1 MIREVYI
8 DNKLVDVENNSA
20 TGYIFSS
27 PIFRDISYIMSN
39 RTTTYKLPKTS
50 HNLTIFG
57 LSDNPDVVSDFPYM
71 IHDLKEY
78 REGILFIKGQ
88 CALLKVGDSEM
99 ELSVIWGNTVNIMDI
114 KDKKLRELDSLH
126 SIRWNS
132 SSGFLNSDVIPNRPQ
147 YGFVQVDFGKGLSD
161 FQYIHPSV
169 TMQYILDL
177 ITSTT
182 GVTFNIPLTDLT
194 GNELLKKMWIPL
206 IDKNADA
213 KTWIDYTVEAYADGY
228 KSNFNF
234 TNVINLNTNNNKK
247 DIIQDGYITW
257 NGGSGKIVIKFDI
270 KFHDDNPR
278 ITNGEYAD
286 AFIGLQKNN
295 LISLPFKI
303 QRLETSDGFY
313 IGHFEYEYDL
323 TEDSIQLS
331 PCFGY
336 LDSIGAFNSPVIDSF
351 DLTVSVQ
358 QDEVQFGDM
367 YSITPN
373 LPDITVSEYLK
384 SIMQMF
390 GLYVYYDYSK
400 SEDQL
405 YFASIDTMY
414 ASKSKAYNWT
424 NNLLDTT
431 RGRFNISFRYGD
443 YTRNN
448 SMKYKDDDTV
458 LTNANGYIT
467 IDNTTIV
474 ATEKELI
481 TLPYAASDNDTI
493 VEDSLVG
500 DYNIAKI
507 KLYNAL
513 GEYNKVEYRVLSEVY
528 HSDDNGIYIGPI
540 GAVFDESL
548 KFSGENGLL
557 KKNYSGFQRILNRP
571 IVVEFYVRLDNLD
584 LATFDALRPVYIDGT
599 YYMILELTSQINGD
613 QNLCTVKSIK
623 MPSVN

>member
-99 ELSVIWGNTVNIMDI
+99 ELSVIWGNTVNISDI

-182 GVTFNIPLTDLT
+182 GVKFNIPLTDLT

-213 KTWIDYTVEAYADGY
+213 LTWVDYTVEATFDSYDSSSTG
-228 KSNFNF
+228 
-234 TNVINLNTNNNKK
+234 VNLFFIKTDNNKH
-247 DIIQDGYITW
+247 DIIQQGLIKW
-257 NGGSGKIVIKFDI
+257 NDKPCKIVLHFDI
-270 KFHDDNPR
+270 EFHDNNPKMEDGTYMNAITGVNALSKR
-278 ITNGEYAD
+278 FENNVGSTNGIYKD
-286 AFIGLQKNN
+286 SF
-295 LISLPFKI
+295 
-303 QRLETSDGFY
+303 D
-313 IGHFEYEYDL
+313 FEYDFSE
-323 TEDSIQLS
+323 TGITIQ
-331 PCFGY
+331 PKIGY
-336 LDSIGAFNSPVIDSF
+336 LDKSGNRSKLNDPVIDSF
-351 DLTVSVQ
+351 NLTVSMQ
-358 QDEVQFGDM
+358 QEEMEFGDSF
-367 YSITPN
+367 SITPN

-400 SEDQL
+400 SEDQI
-405 YFASIDTMY
+405 YFASIGSMY
-414 ASKSKAYNWT
+414 NLKSKAYNWT
-424 NNLLDTT
+424 NNLLNTT
-431 RGRFNISFRYGD
+431 SGRFNITFRYGD

-507 KLYNAL
+507 KLYDSE
-513 GEYNKVEYRVLSEVY
+513 GEVQKVEYRVLSEVY
-528 HSDDNGIYIGPI
+528 HSDDNGIYLGPI

-548 KFSGENGLL
+548 KFNGDNGIL
-557 KKNYSGFQRILNRP
+557 KKYYTEFQRILNRP

-613 QNLCTVKSIK
+613 QNLCTVKAIK

>member
-161 FQYIHPSV
+161 FEYIHPSV

-194 GNELLKKMWIPL
+194 GNELLKKKWIPL

-213 KTWIDYTVEAYADGY
+213 LTWVDYTVEATFDSYDSSSTG
-228 KSNFNF
+228 
-234 TNVINLNTNNNKK
+234 VNLFFIKTDNNKH
-247 DIIQDGYITW
+247 DIIQQGLIKW
-257 NGGSGKIVIKFDI
+257 NDKPCKIVLHFDI
-270 KFHDDNPR
+270 EFHDNNPKMEDGTYMNAITGVNALSKR
-278 ITNGEYAD
+278 FENNVGSTNGIYKD
-286 AFIGLQKNN
+286 SF
-295 LISLPFKI
+295 
-303 QRLETSDGFY
+303 D
-313 IGHFEYEYDL
+313 FEYDFSE
-323 TEDSIQLS
+323 TGITIQ
-331 PCFGY
+331 PKIGY
-336 LDSIGAFNSPVIDSF
+336 LDKSGNRSKLNDPVIDSF
-351 DLTVSVQ
+351 NLTVSMQ
-358 QDEVQFGDM
+358 QEEMEFGDSF
-367 YSITPN
+367 SITPN

-400 SEDQL
+400 SEDQI
-405 YFASIDTMY
+405 YFASIGSMY
-414 ASKSKAYNWT
+414 NLKSKAYNWT
-424 NNLLDTT
+424 NNLLNTT
-431 RGRFNISFRYGD
+431 SGRFNITFRYGD

-448 SMKYKDDDTV
+448 SIKYKDDDTV

-507 KLYNAL
+507 KLYDSE
-513 GEYNKVEYRVLSEVY
+513 GEVQKVEYRVLSEVY
-528 HSDDNGIYIGPI
+528 HSDDNGIYLGPI

-548 KFSGENGLL
+548 KFNGDNGIL
-557 KKNYSGFQRILNRP
+557 KKYYTEFQRILNRP

-613 QNLCTVKSIK
+613 QNLCTVKAIK

>member
-147 YGFVQVDFGKGLSD
+147 YGFVQVDFGKGLDD

-177 ITSTT
+177 ITSST
-182 GVTFNIPLTDLT
+182 GTKFNIPLTDLT

-213 KTWIDYTVEAYADGY
+213 LTWEDYTVEATFDSYDSSSTG
-228 KSNFNF
+228 
-234 TNVINLNTNNNKK
+234 VNLFFIKTDNNKH
-247 DIIQDGYITW
+247 DIIQQGLIKW
-257 NGGSGKIVIKFDI
+257 NDKPCKIVLHFDI
-270 KFHDDNPR
+270 EFHDNNPKMEDGTYMNAITGVNAR
-278 ITNGEYAD
+278 GQRFENNVKSTNGTYKD
-286 AFIGLQKNN
+286 SF
-295 LISLPFKI
+295 
-303 QRLETSDGFY
+303 D
-313 IGHFEYEYDL
+313 FEYDF
-323 TEDSIQLS
+323 TEPSIIIQ
-331 PCFGY
+331 PKIGY
-336 LDSIGAFNSPVIDSF
+336 LDKSGNRSKLNDPVIDSF
-351 DLTVSVQ
+351 NLTVSMQ
-358 QDEVQFGDM
+358 QEEMEFGDSF
-367 YSITPN
+367 SITPN

-400 SEDQL
+400 SEDQI
-405 YFASIDTMY
+405 YFASIGSMY
-414 ASKSKAYNWT
+414 NLKSKAYNWT
-424 NNLLDTT
+424 NNLLNTT
-431 RGRFNISFRYGD
+431 SGRFNITFRYGD

-507 KLYNAL
+507 KLYDSE
-513 GEYNKVEYRVLSEVY
+513 GEVQKVEYRVLSEVY
-528 HSDDNGIYIGPI
+528 HSDDNGIYLGPI

-548 KFSGENGLL
+548 KFNGDNGIL
-557 KKNYSGFQRILNRP
+557 KKYYTEFQRILNRP

-613 QNLCTVKSIK
+613 QNLCTVKAIK

>member
-213 KTWIDYTVEAYADGY
+213 LTWVDYTVEATFDSYDSSSIG
-228 KSNFNF
+228 
-234 TNVINLNTNNNKK
+234 VNLFFIKTDNNKH
-247 DIIQDGYITW
+247 DIIQQGLIKW
-257 NGGSGKIVIKFDI
+257 NDKPCKIVLHFDI
-270 KFHDDNPR
+270 EFHDNNPKMEDGTYMNAITGVNAR
-278 ITNGEYAD
+278 GQRFENNVKSTNGTYKD
-286 AFIGLQKNN
+286 SF
-295 LISLPFKI
+295 
-303 QRLETSDGFY
+303 D
-313 IGHFEYEYDL
+313 FEYDF
-323 TEDSIQLS
+323 TEPSIIIQ
-331 PCFGY
+331 PKIGY
-336 LDSIGAFNSPVIDSF
+336 LDKSGNRSKLNDPVIDSF
-351 DLTVSVQ
+351 NLTVSMQ
-358 QDEVQFGDM
+358 QEEMEFGDSF
-367 YSITPN
+367 SITPN

-400 SEDQL
+400 SEDQI
-405 YFASIDTMY
+405 YFASIGSMY
-414 ASKSKAYNWT
+414 NLKSKAYNWT
-424 NNLLDTT
+424 NNLLNTT
-431 RGRFNISFRYGD
+431 SGRFNITFRYGD

-507 KLYNAL
+507 KLYDSE
-513 GEYNKVEYRVLSEVY
+513 GEVQKVEYRVLSEVY
-528 HSDDNGIYIGPI
+528 HSDDNGIYLGPI

-548 KFSGENGLL
+548 KFNGDNGIL
-557 KKNYSGFQRILNRP
+557 KKYYTEFQRILNRP

-613 QNLCTVKSIK
+613 QNLCTVKAIK

>member
-213 KTWIDYTVEAYADGY
+213 LTWVDYTVEATFDSYDSSSTG
-228 KSNFNF
+228 
-234 TNVINLNTNNNKK
+234 VNLFFIKTDNNKH
-247 DIIQDGYITW
+247 DIIQQGLIKW
-257 NGGSGKIVIKFDI
+257 NDKPCKIVLHFDI
-270 KFHDDNPR
+270 EFHDNNPKMEDGTYMNAITGVNAR
-278 ITNGEYAD
+278 GQRFENNVKSTNGTYKD
-286 AFIGLQKNN
+286 SF
-295 LISLPFKI
+295 
-303 QRLETSDGFY
+303 D
-313 IGHFEYEYDL
+313 FEYDF
-323 TEDSIQLS
+323 TEPSIIIQ
-331 PCFGY
+331 PKIGY
-336 LDSIGAFNSPVIDSF
+336 LDKSGNRSKLNDPVIDSF
-351 DLTVSVQ
+351 NLTVSMQ
-358 QDEVQFGDM
+358 QEEMEFGDSF
-367 YSITPN
+367 SITPN

-400 SEDQL
+400 SEDQI
-405 YFASIDTMY
+405 YFASIGSMY
-414 ASKSKAYNWT
+414 NLKSKAYNWT
-424 NNLLDTT
+424 NNLLNTT
-431 RGRFNISFRYGD
+431 SGRFNITFRYGD

-507 KLYNAL
+507 KLYDSE
-513 GEYNKVEYRVLSEVY
+513 GEVQKVEYRVLSEVY
-528 HSDDNGIYIGPI
+528 HSDDNGIYLGPI

-548 KFSGENGLL
+548 KFNGDNGIL
-557 KKNYSGFQRILNRP
+557 KKYYTEFQRILNRP

-613 QNLCTVKSIK
+613 QNLCTVKAIK

>member
-161 FQYIHPSV
+161 FEYIHPSV

-213 KTWIDYTVEAYADGY
+213 LTWVDYTIEATFDSYDSSSTG
-228 KSNFNF
+228 
-234 TNVINLNTNNNKK
+234 VNLFFIKTDNNKH
-247 DIIQDGYITW
+247 DIIQQGLIKW
-257 NGGSGKIVIKFDI
+257 NDKPCKIVLHFDI
-270 KFHDDNPR
+270 EFHDNNPKMEDGTYMNAITGVNAR
-278 ITNGEYAD
+278 GQRFENNVKSTNGTYKD
-286 AFIGLQKNN
+286 SF
-295 LISLPFKI
+295 
-303 QRLETSDGFY
+303 D
-313 IGHFEYEYDL
+313 FEYDF
-323 TEDSIQLS
+323 TEPSIIIQ
-331 PCFGY
+331 PKIGY
-336 LDSIGAFNSPVIDSF
+336 LDKSGNRSKLNDPVIDSF
-351 DLTVSVQ
+351 NLTVSMQ
-358 QDEVQFGDM
+358 QEEMEFGDSF
-367 YSITPN
+367 SITPN

-400 SEDQL
+400 SEDQI
-405 YFASIDTMY
+405 YFASIGSMY
-414 ASKSKAYNWT
+414 NLKSKAYNWT
-424 NNLLDTT
+424 NNLLNTT
-431 RGRFNISFRYGD
+431 SGRFNITFRYGD

-507 KLYNAL
+507 KLYDSD
-513 GEYNKVEYRVLSEVY
+513 GEVQKVEYRVLSEVY
-528 HSDDNGIYIGPI
+528 HSDDNGIYLGPI

-548 KFSGENGLL
+548 KFNGDNGIL
-557 KKNYSGFQRILNRP
+557 KKYYTEFQRILNRP

-613 QNLCTVKSIK
+613 QNLCTVKAIK

>member
-213 KTWIDYTVEAYADGY
+213 LTWEDYTVEATFD
-228 KSNFNF
+228 KFNSSSTTANIF
-234 TNVINLNTNNNKK
+234 FIKTEDNKHN
-247 DIIQDGYITW
+247 IIQ
-257 NGGSGKIVIKFDI
+257 NGEIYWRDKPCKIVLHFDI
-270 KFHDDNPR
+270 EFHDNNPKMEDGAYMNAITGVNALSKR
-278 ITNGEYAD
+278 FENNVGSTNGIYKD
-286 AFIGLQKNN
+286 SF
-295 LISLPFKI
+295 
-303 QRLETSDGFY
+303 D
-313 IGHFEYEYDL
+313 FEYDF
-323 TEDSIQLS
+323 TEIAISIQ
-331 PCFGY
+331 PKIGY
-336 LDSIGAFNSPVIDSF
+336 LDKNGNRSRLNDPVIDSF
-351 DLTVSVQ
+351 NLTVSMQ
-358 QDEVQFGDM
+358 QDEMEFGDSF
-367 YSITPN
+367 SITPN

-414 ASKSKAYNWT
+414 AAKSKAYNWT
-424 NNLLDTT
+424 NNLLNTT
-431 RGRFNISFRYGD
+431 RGRFNITFRYGD

-448 SMKYKDDDTV
+448 SFKYKKDDTV
-458 LTNANGYIT
+458 LTDANGYVT
-467 IDNTTIV
+467 VNNTAIV

-493 VEDSLVG
+493 VEDSLAG
-500 DYNIAKI
+500 DYSIAKI
-507 KLYNAL
+507 KLYNSE
-513 GEYNKVEYRVLSEVY
+513 GETEKVEYRVLSEVY
-528 HSDDNGIYIGPI
+528 HSDDNGIYLGPI

-548 KFSGENGLL
+548 KFNGDNGIL
-557 KKNYSGFQRILNRP
+557 KKYYTEFQRILNRP

-599 YYMILELTSQINGD
+599 YYMILELTSQIDGD
-613 QNLCTVKSIK
+613 QNLCTVKAIK

>member
-161 FQYIHPSV
+161 FEYIHPSV

-194 GNELLKKMWIPL
+194 GNELLKKKWIPL

-213 KTWIDYTVEAYADGY
+213 LTWVDYTVEATFDSYDSSSTG
-228 KSNFNF
+228 
-234 TNVINLNTNNNKK
+234 VNLFFIKTDNNKH
-247 DIIQDGYITW
+247 DIIQQGLIKW
-257 NGGSGKIVIKFDI
+257 NDKPCKIVLHFDI
-270 KFHDDNPR
+270 EFHDNNPKMEDGTYMNAITGVNAR
-278 ITNGEYAD
+278 GQRFENNVKSTNGTYKD
-286 AFIGLQKNN
+286 SF
-295 LISLPFKI
+295 
-303 QRLETSDGFY
+303 D
-313 IGHFEYEYDL
+313 FEYDF
-323 TEDSIQLS
+323 TEPSIIIQ
-331 PCFGY
+331 PKIGY
-336 LDSIGAFNSPVIDSF
+336 LDKSGNRSKLNDPVIDSF
-351 DLTVSVQ
+351 NLTVSMQ
-358 QDEVQFGDM
+358 QEEMEFGDSF
-367 YSITPN
+367 SITPN

-400 SEDQL
+400 SEDQI
-405 YFASIDTMY
+405 YFASIGSMY
-414 ASKSKAYNWT
+414 NLKSKAYNWT
-424 NNLLDTT
+424 NNLLNTT
-431 RGRFNISFRYGD
+431 SGRFNITFRYGD

-507 KLYNAL
+507 KLYDSE
-513 GEYNKVEYRVLSEVY
+513 GEVQKVEYRVLSEVY
-528 HSDDNGIYIGPI
+528 HSDDNGIYLGPI

-548 KFSGENGLL
+548 KFNGDNGIL
-557 KKNYSGFQRILNRP
+557 KKYYTEFQRILNRP

-613 QNLCTVKSIK
+613 QNLCTVKAIK

>member
-161 FQYIHPSV
+161 FEYIHPSV

-194 GNELLKKMWIPL
+194 GNELLKKKWIPL

-213 KTWIDYTVEAYADGY
+213 LTWVDYTVEATFDSYDSSSTG
-228 KSNFNF
+228 
-234 TNVINLNTNNNKK
+234 VNLFFIKTDNNKH
-247 DIIQDGYITW
+247 DIIQQGLIKW
-257 NGGSGKIVIKFDI
+257 NDKPCKIVLHFDI
-270 KFHDDNPR
+270 EFHDNNPKMEDGTYMNAITGVNALSKR
-278 ITNGEYAD
+278 FENNVGSTNGIYKD
-286 AFIGLQKNN
+286 SF
-295 LISLPFKI
+295 
-303 QRLETSDGFY
+303 D
-313 IGHFEYEYDL
+313 FEYDFSE
-323 TEDSIQLS
+323 TGITIQ
-331 PCFGY
+331 PKIGY
-336 LDSIGAFNSPVIDSF
+336 LDKSGNRSKLNDPVIDSF
-351 DLTVSVQ
+351 NLTVSMQ
-358 QDEVQFGDM
+358 QEEMEFGDSF
-367 YSITPN
+367 SITPN

-400 SEDQL
+400 SEDQI
-405 YFASIDTMY
+405 YFASIGSMY
-414 ASKSKAYNWT
+414 NLKSKAYNWT
-424 NNLLDTT
+424 NNLLNTT
-431 RGRFNISFRYGD
+431 SGRFNITFRYGD

-507 KLYNAL
+507 KLYDSE
-513 GEYNKVEYRVLSEVY
+513 GEVQKVEYRVLSEVY
-528 HSDDNGIYIGPI
+528 HSDDNGIYLGPI

-548 KFSGENGLL
+548 KFNGDNGIL
-557 KKNYSGFQRILNRP
+557 KKYYTEFQRILNRP

-613 QNLCTVKSIK
+613 QNLCTVKAIK